1 MLITNKPLKAS
12 DPTKLCLV
20 ISLDNGIKVQ
30 YPVDNTAE
38 AIARYTDFLQTN
50 SLSESSNSQ
59 DIAVANNTCSKF
71 N

>member
-1 MLITNKPLKAS
+1 MLITNKSLKAS

>member
-1 MLITNKPLKAS
+1 MLITNKSLKAS

-50 SLSESSNSQ
+50 SLAESLNSQ
-59 DIAVANNTCSKF
+59 DISASTNARSKF